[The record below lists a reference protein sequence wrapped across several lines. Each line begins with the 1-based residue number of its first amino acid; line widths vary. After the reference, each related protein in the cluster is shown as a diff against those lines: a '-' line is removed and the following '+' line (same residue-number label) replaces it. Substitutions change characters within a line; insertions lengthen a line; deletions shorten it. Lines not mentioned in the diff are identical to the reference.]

1 MAKRKLTPEIL
12 EIIEACAEDQY
23 TVDDIREEADI
34 VRPLMEDQQVQEA
47 IEKGRVKW
55 FIEIMATEGDIDS
68 FLFYS
73 GKSLD
78 DAGKMMEDYEKAIE
92 LRKSEIKI
100 EKQKVKN
107 KKRKL
112 SELTLNP
119 VAVGVHNICCQV
131 GEERAERMGISTLQD
146 GLSSAV
152 EKLKGGDSTALLEI
166 LMSNITQLHLFN
178 GLVAQNLAGDLGM
191 QNLNNL
197 DKLFSM
203 QVKLMNEERKSI
215 LAINEIVN
223 PKRTTFVKEVSQHN
237 HLHQN
242 SEKKDE
248 NENELQK
255 LEQAKAPAKFTEAEV
270 INMKEKT
277 K

>member
-12 EIIEACAEDQY
+12 ELIELYASDEY
-23 TVDDIREEADI
+23 TLDEIREEADI
-34 VRPLMEDQQVQEA
+34 VKPLMEDPQVLES
-47 IEKGRVKW
+47 IEKGRIKW
-55 FIEIMATEGDIDS
+55 FIEIIATDGDIDV
-68 FLFYS
+68 FLFHAD
-73 GKSLD
+73 KTLNE
-78 DAGKMMEDYEKAIE
+78 AGKMMEDHEKTIE
-92 LRKSEIKI
+92 LRKNEIKTENQKI
-100 EKQKVKN
+100 KKEK
-107 KKRKL
+107 REYSGLML
-112 SELTLNP
+112 SP
-119 VAVGVHNICCQV
+119 SAVGGHNICCQV
-131 GEERAERMGISTLQD
+131 GEERAEKMGISALQD
-146 GLSSAV
+146 GLSSTV

-178 GLVAQNLAGDLGM
+178 GLVAQNLVGDLGK
-191 QNLNNL
+191 QLNNFE
-197 DKLFSM
+197 KLFSM

-223 PKRTTFVKEVSQHN
+223 PKRTTFIKEANQHN

-255 LEQAKAPAKFTEAEV
+255 LEQAKEAVKFTEAEV
-270 INMKEKT
+270 VSTKEKT